1 MILGTVAHGRTSR
14 DTGALL
20 SHLSKDH
27 EQTAR
32 VVSMDNVA
40 ARSPLEAMRAMER
53 LRDGSRAVVA
63 MQHIT
68 ISPRHPLSP
77 EQRDE
82 AVQRIVQALGAE
94 DHPRVL
100 WEHAG
105 KARATPD
112 GCDQHFHLVLSH
124 VGPDLKALNMSSSY
138 ARLEAV
144 ARSLEI
150 DWGEELTDTRRHDAV
165 AVQARLLGR
174 DDVAEAVIAMR
185 PADIA
190 DLTRSGMTS
199 EARARADRAGHNLP
213 KDRAAVAAAWA
224 ASDTPA
230 ALRAALAEH
239 GMTVAAGEKAGVW
252 LVMRGD
258 HHVGA
263 LDRLAGEKRKA
274 VAARMATEPKEQPT
288 HDRAPAT
295 ARDGIDHPLH
305 DEPGREGRDGGQARS
320 GGDAGHGG
328 RDLQPDSPE
337 RGRRGGGEPGAGSL
351 GASAPGPEAPGHD
364 PRPDGRQDQPDR
376 RAAAA
381 AVAVAQANADPRAE
395 RLAAMAR
402 EIAQEADR
410 ALAKDRAAV
419 AARLEAIEGRAL
431 RTIDAAKRPPTPPT
445 ASVDEARDLLE
456 RARAHSDAE
465 WRRMLDAD
473 RQVEDIERARPSG
486 LWAAITGKTRRHALE
501 AAQAAQERDEAH
513 SRHDTA
519 VTATKAAR
527 TALERAESRWSGAAK
542 VLADQAE
549 KDAQKARQRLEWARV
564 ARRCIADDPS
574 LARDPAKLDLA
585 VRERAEQEHQERQR
599 LEAERRLQELREANE
614 RARSQ
619 PTHTPGPRMR

>member
-1 MILGTVAHGRTSR
+1 
-14 DTGALL
+14 
-20 SHLSKDH
+20 
-27 EQTAR
+27 
-32 VVSMDNVA
+32 
-40 ARSPLEAMRAMER
+40 
-53 LRDGSRAVVA
+53 
-63 MQHIT
+63 
-68 ISPRHPLSP
+68 
-77 EQRDE
+77 
-82 AVQRIVQALGAE
+82 
-94 DHPRVL
+94 
-100 WEHAG
+100 
-105 KARATPD
+105 
-112 GCDQHFHLVLSH
+112 
-124 VGPDLKALNMSSSY
+124 
-138 ARLEAV
+138 
-144 ARSLEI
+144 
-150 DWGEELTDTRRHDAV
+150 
-165 AVQARLLGR
+165 
-174 DDVAEAVIAMR
+174 
-185 PADIA
+185 
-190 DLTRSGMTS
+190 
-199 EARARADRAGHNLP
+199 
-213 KDRAAVAAAWA
+213 
-224 ASDTPA
+224 
-230 ALRAALAEH
+230 
-239 GMTVAAGEKAGVW
+239 
-252 LVMRGD
+252 
-258 HHVGA
+258 
-263 LDRLAGEKRKA
+263 
-274 VAARMATEPKEQPT
+274 
-288 HDRAPAT
+288 
-295 ARDGIDHPLH
+295 
-305 DEPGREGRDGGQARS
+305 
-320 GGDAGHGG
+320 
-328 RDLQPDSPE
+328 
-337 RGRRGGGEPGAGSL
+337 
-351 GASAPGPEAPGHD
+351 
-364 PRPDGRQDQPDR
+364 
-376 RAAAA
+376 
-381 AVAVAQANADPRAE
+381 
-395 RLAAMAR
+395 MAR